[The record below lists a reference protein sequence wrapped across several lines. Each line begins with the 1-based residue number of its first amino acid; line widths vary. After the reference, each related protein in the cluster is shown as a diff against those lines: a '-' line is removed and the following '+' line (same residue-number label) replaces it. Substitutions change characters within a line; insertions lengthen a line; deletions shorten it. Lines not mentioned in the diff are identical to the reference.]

1 MYYRRYNIYHPFL
14 CHPANQTTCFASLST
29 KGKEHIEAINQMK
42 IDFFTNVSHEFRTPL
57 TLILGQLETLIQ
69 TDNLQNTIHN
79 RLVRIYKNA
88 WDMRRLISELL
99 DFRKQEQG
107 CVTLRVEEQEL
118 VEFIKQTCLPF
129 IEYAHQKE
137 INFKIDALTEH
148 LPTWIDP
155 LQMQK

>member
-1 MYYRRYNIYHPFL
+1 M
-14 CHPANQTTCFASLST
+14 
-29 KGKEHIEAINQMK
+29 
-42 IDFFTNVSHEFRTPL
+42 
-57 TLILGQLETLIQ
+57 IQ
-69 TDNLQNTIHN
+69 TDNLQNAIHN

-148 LPTWIDP
+148 VPIWIDP
-155 LQMQK
+155 LQMQKVISNLLLNALNILHLKETSP